1 MVQPQ
6 PQPLPYRQTGTPVLG
21 ALTRHGAA
29 LLAAYFVYQVTA
41 RLLVSSTLDLDEAE
55 QLVLTR
61 ELRLG
66 YGPQPPLYTWLQWLV
81 FQLTGPSMLG
91 LTLLKNVLL
100 AGIYLFTYGA
110 ARRLLDD
117 RQLAVVAAV
126 SLLFIPQVAWESQRD
141 LSHSVLVTTC
151 AAGLLFSLAQIL
163 ATGRRRWFIALGGAL
178 AAGLL
183 AKYSFVLYA
192 GALLTAA
199 VWLPASRARLL
210 RPELALALALA
221 ALAAGPHYL
230 WALAHMD
237 QVTTSILGKLDTEH
251 ARALPL
257 AVALGWGNLLWAL
270 FQFLTPLWLILALT
284 LARRPPEASALGPPD
299 PLWIG
304 LLGRY
309 LAVFAAGMTLLMLVT
324 GGTSFKDRWMLPFA
338 FMASL
343 AVLLVAR
350 RRVTRRRLEYL
361 ARTGAV
367 FALVVALAMPL
378 RVPIAGALDR
388 PLRLNAPLEALATE
402 LRRRDWHGGLLLTDE
417 NYIAGSLQ
425 LHLPGTVVVDVE
437 RRVQPAAQRLA
448 GRCGVTLVW
457 EHAEGAAP
465 PTPLRRHF
473 RELTGRP
480 WIEAGAQRWSHAY
493 RYSEAVFAVGIARAA
508 GVCVSPEGGH
518 DG

>member
-6 PQPLPYRQTGTPVLG
+6 PPYRQTGTPLLD
-21 ALTRHGAA
+21 ALTRHGAM
-29 LLAAYFVYQVTA
+29 LLAAYFLYQMAA

-55 QLVLTR
+55 QLILTR

-66 YGPQPPLYTWLQWLV
+66 YGPQPPLYSWLQWFV
-81 FQLTGPSMLG
+81 FQLTGPSVLG

-100 AGIYLFTYGA
+100 AGTYLCTYGA

-117 RQLAVVAAV
+117 RQLAVVAAAG
-126 SLLFIPQVAWESQRD
+126 LLFIPQIVWESHRD

-151 AAGLLFSLAQIL
+151 AAGLLYALAQII

-192 GALLTAA
+192 GALLSAA

-210 RPELALALALA
+210 RPDLALALAFA
-221 ALAAGPHYL
+221 AVAAGPHHL
-230 WALAHMD
+230 WALGHLD
-237 QVTTSILGKLDTEH
+237 QVTTSILGKLDA
-251 ARALPL
+251 ARDPALPL
-257 AVALGWGNLLWAL
+257 AVVLGWGNLLWAL
-270 FQFLTPLWLILALT
+270 FQFLTPLWLILGVT
-284 LARRPPEASALGPPD
+284 LARRPPAETCGLGPPD
-299 PLWIG
+299 RLWVG

-309 LAVFAAGMTLLMLVT
+309 LAVFAAGMTLVMLVT

-338 FMASL
+338 FMAPL

-361 ARTGAV
+361 ARTAAV
-367 FALVVALAMPL
+367 FALAVALAMPA
-378 RVPIAGALDR
+378 RVPIAGAVGK
-388 PLRLNAPLEALATE
+388 PLRLNAPLEALAEE

-425 LHLPGTVVVDVE
+425 LHLPGTVVVHVG
-437 RRVQPAAQRLA
+437 RPMQPAARRLA

-457 EHAEGAAP
+457 ERAESAAP
-465 PTPLRRHF
+465 PGPLRRRF
-473 RELTGRP
+473 QELTGRP
-480 WIEAGAQRWSHAY
+480 WTETGTERWSHAY
-493 RYSEAVFAVGIARAA
+493 RYSAAVFAVGLARAA
-508 GVCVSPEGGH
+508 QACVPPEGGH
-518 DG
+518 GG